1 MKSINKT
8 LFQKIEY
15 RTTENEGKRVIEA
28 VIPYNSKSVDLGGFK
43 EVITETAFTRTIKE
57 GANVY
62 AYYNHDDSKILG
74 STNAKTL
81 ELNSMD
87 DGLYCRLH
95 LGNTTWANDT
105 WDVITR
111 GDCNTLS
118 FGFVP
123 YEVENR
129 SNLRYLKS
137 VGLKEVS
144 FCVSQP
150 AYPETTSISILR
162 KKKEQNMKNKKV
174 ITRSI
179 DIEYLTE
186 ILSSGDLITDKEIAK
201 ELLSLIEPEV
211 IKDLTA
217 VENDAPADDAE
228 RTDTESDTD
237 TSTEEKEDTEK
248 EKLKQDLLDLI
259 ETLFAIEK
267 EEEEETDESINK

>member
-1 MKSINKT
+1 
-8 LFQKIEY
+8 
-15 RTTENEGKRVIEA
+15 
-28 VIPYNSKSVDLGGFK
+28 LGGFK
-43 EVITETAFTRTIKE
+43 EVITDTAFTRTIKE

-74 STNAKTL
+74 STNARTL
-81 ELNSMD
+81 ELDSMD
-87 DGLYCRLH
+87 DGLYCRLY

-118 FGFVP
+118 FGFIP

-150 AYPETTSISILR
+150 AYPETTSISTLR
-162 KKKEQNMKNKKV
+162 RKEEKNMKNKKV
-174 ITRSI
+174 ITRSV
-179 DIEYLTE
+179 DVEYLTE
-186 ILSSGDLITDKEIAK
+186 ILASGELITDKEIAK

-211 IKDLTA
+211 IKELTA

-228 RTDTESDTD
+228 RTDTESEKEAEETKEILEKIEEEIQSLIKDEENNKN
-237 TSTEEKEDTEK
+237 EEKEND
-248 EKLKQDLLDLI
+248 
-259 ETLFAIEK
+259 
-267 EEEEETDESINK
+267 